1 MNGGIEGP
9 PPRRGAVRVVELAAL
24 VLPPGDVRRRYERE
38 FVAELYGLD
47 GGRQARYALGVLLT
61 VWSLRAAVT
70 SEDYEVL
77 EASMGH
83 VDLRRPLLCRL
94 NLHHHWELGATD
106 DGGRYTQCTL
116 CGKIRDQQHPGLA
129 GPPPP
134 WSAP

>member
-1 MNGGIEGP
+1 MNGTTER
-9 PPRRGAVRVVELAAL
+9 PPRRAVVRVIELAAL
-24 VLPPGDVRRRYERE
+24 VLPAGDVRRRYERE
-38 FVAELYGLD
+38 FVAEIYGLD
-47 GGRQARYALGVLLT
+47 GVHQARYALDVLAT

-77 EASMGH
+77 EAAMGH

-94 NLHHHWELGATD
+94 NLHHHWQTGFTD
-106 DGGRYTQCTL
+106 DGGRYTYCAK
-116 CGKIRDQQHPGLA
+116 CGKIFGDRIGLA